1 MPLIQVRIFE
11 DELTDGVTEDLIAKL
26 TDAVCEATREELRP
40 ATWVL
45 VDGVAASAWGAAG
58 KPLGD

>member
-1 MPLIQVRIFE
+1 MPLIQVKVLE

-26 TDAVCEATREELRP
+26 TDALCEATREELR
-40 ATWVL
+40 AVTWVM
-45 VDGVAASAWGAAG
+45 VEGMAASAWGAAG